1 MRKRKLRGTQ
11 AVLEVLKEQG
21 TEVIFGI
28 PGGVMIPLYDALYDE
43 PALKHVLM
51 RHEQAAALAAEGYAR
66 RSGKVGVCFATSGP
80 GATNL
85 VTGLANAMMDSIPIV
100 AVTGQV
106 RTGAIGRDSFQEA
119 DVTGITIPITK
130 NNRLVKRAQD
140 LIPALRE
147 AFYVARTGRPG
158 PCLVDMPVDV
168 STAEVEWREPTDNGD
183 YDLQGY
189 VPPGEGDPELIE
201 RAAALIAASQ
211 RPILYLGGGVISS
224 GASPEACKLARRC
237 NLYVVNTLIGKGA
250 FPETDRQSLGM
261 PGMHGTVY
269 ASYGINH
276 ADLLIAV
283 GARFDDRVTGDLST
297 FAPEAKVIHIDID
310 PAEIGKNR
318 EADVGIV
325 GDAKQVLAALVG
337 IVPKRPRGAWEDHL
351 DQYRAEHPLPKPPAE
366 GIYPQQVIRE
376 IFEVTNGD
384 AVVATDVGQH
394 QMWAA
399 QIYLAKEPRQF
410 LSSGGLGA
418 MGYGFPAAIGA
429 QMASP
434 DAVVFDI
441 AGDGSIQMNIQE
453 LATAV
458 HEQLPIKVAIMNNG
472 YLGMVRQW
480 QELLYERRYSGV
492 RLSGNPDFAAVAKAY
507 GGEGRTITEREEVRP
522 ALEWSLEITDRPVFL
537 DFHVEPEESVFPMIP
552 AGKSFGDIWE
562 THPTCRPKGA
572 TKREAHHRRTRQQPA
587 RRSR

>member
-1 MRKRKLRGTQ
+1 MRKRVIKGTQ

-21 TEVIFGI
+21 VEVIFGI

-43 PALKHVLM
+43 PALRHILM

-85 VTGLANAMMDSIPIV
+85 VTGLANAMMDSIPVV
-100 AVTGQV
+100 AITGQV
-106 RTGAIGRDSFQEA
+106 RTPSIGRDSFQEA

-130 NNRLVKRAQD
+130 NNRLVKRPQD
-140 LIPALRE
+140 LLYTLRE

-158 PCLVDMPVDV
+158 PCLVDLPVDV
-168 STAEVEWREPTDNGD
+168 STAEVAWHNPPANGD
-183 YDLQGY
+183 YGLEGY
-189 VPPGEGDPELIE
+189 RPRAAGDPEAVE
-201 RAAALIAASQ
+201 AAAKLIAESE

-224 GASPEACKLARRC
+224 GASEEVRRLARKA
-237 NLYVVNTLIGKGA
+237 NLYVVNTLLGKGA
-250 FPETDRQSLGM
+250 FPEDDPQSLGM

-276 ADLLIAV
+276 CDLMVAV
-283 GARFDDRVTGDLST
+283 GARFDDRVTGDLRT

-325 GDAKQVLAALVG
+325 GDARRVLEALVEL
-337 IVPKRPRGAWEDHL
+337 VPERPRGAWEDHL
-351 DQYRAEHPLPKPPAE
+351 DQYRADHPLTLPAGE
-366 GIYPQQVIRE
+366 GLCPQHVIS
-376 IFEVTNGD
+376 EVYALTKGE
-384 AVVATDVGQH
+384 AVVTTEVGQH

-399 QIYLAKEPRQF
+399 QFYLCKEPRQF

-429 QMASP
+429 QVASP
-434 DAVVFDI
+434 GSLVFDI

-458 HEQLPIKVAIMNNG
+458 YEKLPIKVAIMNNG

-492 RLSGNPDFAAVAKAY
+492 RLAGNPDFAKVAQAY
-507 GGEGRTITEREEVRP
+507 GGEGRTITSREGVRP
-522 ALEWSLEITDRPVFL
+522 ALEWALGITDRPVFL

-552 AGKSFGDIWE
+552 AGKSFADLWE
-562 THPTCRPKGA
+562 THPARSSKGGGG
-572 TKREAHHRRTRQQPA
+572 Q
-587 RRSR
+587 